1 MEWEQL
7 LQLIEAVSES
17 KLTDFRYEENGVKLC
32 LKKEDA
38 AVRVQAAGMP
48 GMVPPMGGAAGM
60 PGAMPPM
67 AGTAGMP
74 QMVPP
79 MAGAAGIAGAMPPM
93 AGVAGMTGMPAASAT
108 GQPESVQAA
117 SGTEDAAPVSGNIV
131 KSPLVGVF
139 YAAPSEDAKP
149 YVSVG
154 DPVKKGQVLACV
166 EAMKLMNEI
175 ESEYDG
181 VVAEILVES
190 GQGVGYG
197 EPLFV
202 IR

>member
-1 MEWEQL
+1 MELEQL
-7 LQLIEAVSES
+7 IQLINTVSES

-32 LKKEDA
+32 LKKDGGRASGTMPTVQEVLA
-38 AVRVQAAGMP
+38 AGTVQA
-48 GMVPPMGGAAGM
+48 V
-60 PGAMPPM
+60 PGALA
-67 AGTAGMP
+67 AGTA
-74 QMVPP
+74 QAVPG
-79 MAGAAGIAGAMPPM
+79 ALAAGTTQVTASEALAAGTAQVAAGAMSAV
-93 AGVAGMTGMPAASAT
+93 AGVSAVGTAQAEAALS
-108 GQPESVQAA
+108 P
-117 SGTEDAAPVSGNIV
+117 DAKIV

-139 YAAPSEDAKP
+139 YAAPAEDAKP

-154 DPVKKGQVLACV
+154 DTVKKGQILACV

-181 VVAEILVES
+181 VVAEILAEN

>member
-7 LQLIEAVSES
+7 LQLIETVSES
-17 KLTDFRYEENGVKLC
+17 KLTDFRYEENGLKLC

-38 AVRVQAAGMP
+38 AVRVQT
-48 GMVPPMGGAAGM
+48 
-60 PGAMPPM
+60 
-67 AGTAGMP
+67 AGTDGAYPMQASAIPGT
-74 QMVPP
+74 VPP
-79 MAGAAGIAGAMPPM
+79 MAGAAG
-93 AGVAGMTGMPAASAT
+93 
-108 GQPESVQAA
+108 QPESMQAV
-117 SGTEDAAPVSGNIV
+117 SGAEDAAAPVSGNIV

-139 YAAPSEDAKP
+139 YAAPSEDANP